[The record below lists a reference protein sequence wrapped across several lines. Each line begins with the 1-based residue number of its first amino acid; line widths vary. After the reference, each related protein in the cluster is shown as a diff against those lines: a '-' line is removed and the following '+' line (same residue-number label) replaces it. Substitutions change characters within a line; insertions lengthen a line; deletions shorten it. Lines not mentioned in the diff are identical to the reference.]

1 MAITITGGAT
11 ISGGATIG
19 TGGSPSPSP
28 TPGDTRP
35 TLNNFVSGDAFTPSG
50 GTPTITDNTSYYTVT
65 SPAGNTNGSNYYFP
79 DNVAKTSGK
88 WYYFMKEVNT
98 KCRPVL
104 IKEAAD
110 DLGTYYQAT
119 DTTYAGGTTGTNII
133 YIDIDNGELYVDKLD
148 GTNTHNKSFTEPAG
162 RRFYPGVSVENGTGV
177 GEISFTSSYATP
189 TSIRSGYSLWRG

>member
-19 TGGSPSPSP
+19 TGGGG
-28 TPGDTRP
+28 GDTRP
-35 TLNNFVSGDAFTPSG
+35 TLNNFVPGPVFTPSG

-65 SPAGNTNGSNYYFP
+65 SPSGNTNGSNYYFP

-88 WYYFMKEVNT
+88 WYYFMTEVNN
-98 KCRPVL
+98 KFRPVL

-110 DLGTYYQAT
+110 DLGTYYLAT
-119 DTTYAGGTTGTNII
+119 DTTYVGGTTGTNII

-148 GTNTHNKSFTEPAG
+148 GTNTHSKTFSEPAG

>member
-1 MAITITGGAT
+1 MPIT
-11 ISGGATIG
+11 ISGGVQLSG
-19 TGGSPSPSP
+19 PVLLDPTGGSSP

-35 TLNNFVSGDAFTPSG
+35 TLNNFVQGPVFTPSG

-65 SPAGNTNGSNYYFP
+65 SPAGNTNGANYYFP

-88 WYYFMKEVNT
+88 WYYFMKEVT
-98 KCRPVL
+98 IKFRPVL

-110 DLGTYYQAT
+110 DLGTYYLAT
-119 DTTYAGGTTGTNII
+119 DTTYPGGTTGTNII